1 MPGVY
6 LLSDP
11 NTGFLKIGRAT
22 DLEERL
28 ASLRTGNPDLTLEA
42 WFETDQASKLE
53 SNLHG
58 VFGFKRRR
66 GEFFE
71 VALHEAK
78 AKAEDILGWIQ
89 SMPLEQELTHLSDIT
104 ELDEVRDPND
114 TELALMRRLFE
125 IKSQKKLLE
134 LEEELLEKK
143 LKVSIGTS
151 AGLNNFASF
160 KSVKRSS
167 VDQVSLREDHPE
179 IYNSYLRESYS
190 RTLRVRPFL
199 RN

>member
-89 SMPLEQELTHLSDIT
+89 SMPLEQELSDLGNIT
-104 ELDEVRDPND
+104 ELNEVRDPND
-114 TELALMRRLFE
+114 TELALMWRLVE
-125 IKSQKKLLE
+125 IKSQKLKSPQLTLSLQCYGLFNCEYIRLLRCAHAI
-134 LEEELLEKK
+134 LYVL
-143 LKVSIGTS
+143 
-151 AGLNNFASF
+151 
-160 KSVKRSS
+160 
-167 VDQVSLREDHPE
+167 
-179 IYNSYLRESYS
+179 
-190 RTLRVRPFL
+190 
-199 RN
+199 